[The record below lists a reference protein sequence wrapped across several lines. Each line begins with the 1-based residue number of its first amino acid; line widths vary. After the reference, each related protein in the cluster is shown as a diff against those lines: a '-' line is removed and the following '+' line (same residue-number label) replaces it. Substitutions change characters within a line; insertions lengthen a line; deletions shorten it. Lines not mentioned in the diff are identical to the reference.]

1 MPESKFIDF
10 QAIKSQVSIL
20 QILEHYGLMSR
31 LTQVGE
37 IISGKCPVHENNR
50 NIAFRANTTINC
62 WNCFNQC
69 GCNGDII
76 DFVRRKERVSAQKA
90 AHLIIKWFKLSFIP
104 PVAEAEKAVAE
115 NNATP
120 ACAQEQ
126 ANQLAD
132 SPASSGTTR
141 FAVKRYWEMS
151 DTVYVPAT
159 TIDGAILAGHALPLN
174 LTKAEYVPDSMN
186 SDRETDVQPLPR

>member
-1 MPESKFIDF
+1 MSDSKSIDF

-31 LTQVGE
+31 LSQTGE
-37 IISGKCPVHENNR
+37 FITGKCPVHESNR

-69 GCNGDII
+69 GCSGDII

-90 AHLIIKWFKLSFIP
+90 AHLIISWFKLSFDT
-104 PVAEAEKAVAE
+104 PVTEAEE
-115 NNATP
+115 ATVETDVSP
-120 ACAQEQ
+120 ALTNEPAHL
-126 ANQLAD
+126 LAD
-132 SPASSGTTR
+132 SPAFSGATM

-159 TIDGAILAGHALPLN
+159 TVDAAILAAHNLPLN
-174 LTKAEYVPDSMN
+174 IAKAEYVPDSMN
-186 SDRETDVQPLPR
+186 SDRESDVHPLPQ

>member
-1 MPESKFIDF
+1 MSDSKSIDF

-20 QILEHYGLMSR
+20 QILEHYGLMNR

-37 IISGKCPVHENNR
+37 IITGKCPVHENNR

-69 GCNGDII
+69 GCSGDII

-90 AHLIIKWFKLSFIP
+90 AHLIISWFKLSFDTP
-104 PVAEAEKAVAE
+104 ATEAED
-115 NNATP
+115 ATVETDASP
-120 ACAQEQ
+120 ALTHEHAHR
-126 ANQLAD
+126 LAD
-132 SPASSGTTR
+132 SPDCTGTTR

-159 TIDGAILAGHALPLN
+159 TIDAAILAAHNLPLN

-186 SDRETDVQPLPR
+186 SDRETDVQSLPK